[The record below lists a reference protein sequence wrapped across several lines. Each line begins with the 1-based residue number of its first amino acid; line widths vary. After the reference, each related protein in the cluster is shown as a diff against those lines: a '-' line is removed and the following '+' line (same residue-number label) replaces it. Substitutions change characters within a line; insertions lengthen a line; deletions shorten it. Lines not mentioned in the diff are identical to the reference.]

1 MSSGSLRHRIEIWK
15 RDGQAIGARGESI
28 AVHSLRDTRYATFEY
43 LSGRELE
50 IARKVYA
57 ETTASVMIRTPSYGV
72 TTKDRVK
79 FRNVEYGIGA
89 AIPQGEGFEFTKLLL
104 FETS

>member
-1 MSSGSLRHRIEIWK
+1 MSAGSLRHRVEIWK
-15 RDGQAIGARGESI
+15 RDGETTGARGQ
-28 AVHSLRDTRYATFEY
+28 ATATFTLRDTRYATFDY

-79 FRNVEYGIGA
+79 FRGIEYGIGA
-89 AIPQGEGFEFTKLLL
+89 TIPQGEGFEFTKLLL